1 MNRSSPSIQVAVL
14 VRASTTFISFFITL
28 IMIRE
33 FTPEYFAHY
42 QLTLVIGYL
51 LAWCVDFGMTSL
63 YTKFRSQNN
72 YKMAISAWGIRLSH
86 FAFATILAFSG
97 YLISVFSLITVL
109 LFLGALLDL
118 MTDNQIAIRQLYC
131 SQYRFQFT
139 TISKKAAQVIF
150 LILSIQMG
158 IFNLFTVAFILF
170 VPSALLMFHDHHNF
184 GGFKVVNPSEIY
196 SEGYKIWFQAGGSVL
211 TQLESVVVFSRLDL
225 HLLKVLAA
233 SRKISNALGI
243 VGAAQVPLSLSVAAT
258 NKRQVKNQILLVSK
272 TAMWIF
278 LIAVIPLALI
288 AKALFAIL
296 FDLQISNNEYL
307 VIICVLMCVPLG
319 VISANLNAVLLGLH
333 MYRQAGIST
342 YSSTLSYLVS
352 AWYLSHF
359 SPLFF
364 AACLLANA
372 IIEVL
377 VSTYFLRGL
386 LFNLKRT

>member
-1 MNRSSPSIQVAVL
+1 MNISSPSFQVAVL
-14 VRASTTFISFFITL
+14 VRASTTFIGFFITL

-42 QLTLVIGYL
+42 QLTLVIGYF

-63 YTKFRSQNN
+63 YTQFRSQNN

-139 TISKKAAQVIF
+139 TIGKKAVQVIF
-150 LILSIQMG
+150 LILSIEMG
-158 IFNLFTVAFILF
+158 IFNLSTVAYILF
-170 VPSALLMFHDHHNF
+170 VPSALLMFHDHLNF
-184 GGFKVVNPSEIY
+184 GGLKVVNPSEIY

-243 VGAAQVPLSLSVAAT
+243 VGAAHVPLSLSVAAT
-258 NKRQVKNQILLVSK
+258 DKRQVKNQILLVSK

-278 LIAVIPLALI
+278 LIAVIPLILV
-288 AKALFAIL
+288 AKALFANL
-296 FDLQISNNEYL
+296 FDLKISNNEYI
-307 VIICVLMCVPLG
+307 VIICVLMCIPLG
-319 VISANLNAVLLGLH
+319 VMSANLNAVLLGLRK
-333 MYRQAGIST
+333 YRQAGIAT
-342 YSSTLSYLVS
+342 YSSTLIYLGS
-352 AWYLSHF
+352 AWYLSHI
-359 SPLFF
+359 SSLFF

-377 VSTYFLRGL
+377 VSIYFLRGL
-386 LFNLKRT
+386 LFNLERT

>member
-1 MNRSSPSIQVAVL
+1 MNISSPSFQVAVL
-14 VRASTTFISFFITL
+14 VRASTTFIGFFITL

-42 QLTLVIGYL
+42 QLTLVIGYF

-63 YTKFRSQNN
+63 YTQFRSQNN

-139 TISKKAAQVIF
+139 TIGKKAVQVIF
-150 LILSIQMG
+150 LILSIEMG
-158 IFNLFTVAFILF
+158 IFNLSTVAYILF
-170 VPSALLMFHDHHNF
+170 VPSALLMFHDHLNF
-184 GGFKVVNPSEIY
+184 GGLKVVNPSEIY

-243 VGAAQVPLSLSVAAT
+243 VGAAHVPLSLSVAAT
-258 NKRQVKNQILLVSK
+258 DKRQVKNQILLVSK

-278 LIAVIPLALI
+278 LIAVIPLILV
-288 AKALFAIL
+288 AKALFANL
-296 FDLQISNNEYL
+296 FDLKISNNEYI
-307 VIICVLMCVPLG
+307 VIICVFMCIPLG
-319 VISANLNAVLLGLH
+319 VMSANLNAVLLGLRK
-333 MYRQAGIST
+333 YRQAGIAT
-342 YSSTLSYLVS
+342 YSSTLIYLGS
-352 AWYLSHF
+352 AWYLSHI
-359 SPLFF
+359 SSLFF

-377 VSTYFLRGL
+377 VSIYFLRGL
-386 LFNLKRT
+386 LFNLERT